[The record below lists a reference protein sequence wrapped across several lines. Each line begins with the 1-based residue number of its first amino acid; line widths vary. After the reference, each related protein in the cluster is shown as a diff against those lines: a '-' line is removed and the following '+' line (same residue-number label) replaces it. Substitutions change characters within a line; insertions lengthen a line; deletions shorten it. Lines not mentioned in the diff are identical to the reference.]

1 MKAFRLTVLA
11 SVCAAGYAAAAHAGI
26 YMESVTRDKAT
37 GKEEPLQT
45 MQIQNGM
52 ARIEANQRNT
62 VIIFKNDT
70 LFILDGAKKSYMAMD
85 SAALERT
92 MTAMNELMQRMQSQM
107 ANMPP
112 EQRAAIENMMKQSG
126 MGGAAAKPMV
136 FDAVATGGN
145 ESVGGRGCK
154 IWNLTRDTVPTSQV
168 CVVSYATL
176 PGKDEVQ
183 ALAKKMGSMFEKLPP
198 ALRGQYSGNPLQQVN
213 GVTSKINGV
222 PFITRTYAN
231 GMLENKETKIK
242 TWKEQAVAPSA
253 FDIPSDY
260 MKQELPAIQT
270 RPM

>member
-1 MKAFRLTVLA
+1 MKAFRLFALVTVCGCSFA
-11 SVCAAGYAAAAHAGI
+11 SVANAGI
-26 YMESVTRDKAT
+26 YMESVTRDKT
-37 GKEEPLQT
+37 TRKEEPLQT
-45 MQIQNGM
+45 MQIQSGM

-62 VIIFKNDT
+62 VIIFKDDT
-70 LFILDGAKKSYMAMD
+70 LFILDGAKKTYMAMD

-92 MTAMNELMQRMQSQM
+92 MTAMNDLMQRMQSQM

-126 MGGAAAKPMV
+126 MSGTSAKPMV
-136 FDAVATGGN
+136 FDAIATGSN
-145 ESVGGRGCK
+145 ETVGGRSCK
-154 IWNLTRDTVPTSQV
+154 VWNLTRDTTPTSQV
-168 CVVSYATL
+168 CVVPYATL

-231 GMLENKETKIK
+231 GALENKETQIK
-242 TWKEQAVAPSA
+242 TWKEQVVAPSA

-260 MKQELPAIQT
+260 MKQELPTMQT